1 MLFLFFKGK
10 VTAMGGIWFCIY
22 DTKYSNVKFDTDF
35 IRSFSNL
42 QHRGRDYSQLIF
54 EQTIP
59 LDSVNRDILKRTL
72 KRSEIATFGQ
82 FTFAYGYHRLS
93 INDPSYD
100 GHQPFQLIDKTA
112 RGVTRKKTSMCN
124 GEIYNWRDIKAQMS
138 LEELESENDCEIILH
153 MYDQFI
159 KKGLTPE
166 ESITQILN
174 LLDGEFSFVVTGD
187 VQTYDLKGI
196 QSFVARDPLG
206 IKPLYY
212 VKKNDN
218 SLFLFVSELK
228 GIPQKFLDNK
238 DYTISEFPPGHYWS
252 FSKKTFTQYFTF
264 PTLPSPLFNDTKPET
279 VEKLYSS
286 LEMTLKNSIYK
297 RIRDVKKIGITL
309 GGVDSVIL
317 ANLVLQL
324 IEESSVEVYF
334 FTIGN
339 ILMEGDIHWSQQC
352 VNHFRNFY
360 NRPFQHSIVYVTD
373 SVEPNVDKESIENTL
388 ETEDPD
394 IIEYCIPFFLLYE
407 HISKNYPDIKVI
419 LSGDGCEDLFNENE
433 MSLHKTTAL
442 RVDKISSLFGLETR
456 LPYLDKDVVNLFR
469 NIGLQLKGEVNGV
482 DKYILRKSNDVSDNP
497 LPHTILYRTHQ
508 LPFVRI
514 ETNKSGEI

>member
-1 MLFLFFKGK
+1 
-10 VTAMGGIWFCIY
+10 MGGIWFCIY

-42 QHRGRDYSQLIF
+42 QHRGRDNSQLIF

-59 LDSVNRDILKRTL
+59 LDSVNKDILKRTL

-82 FTFAYGYHRLS
+82 FTFVYGYHRLS

-112 RGVTRKKTSMCN
+112 RGLTRKKTSMCN
-124 GEIYNWRDIKAQMS
+124 GEIYNWKELKSKFS
-138 LEELESENDCEIILH
+138 LDELESDNDCEIILH
-153 MYDQFI
+153 LYDQFI
-159 KKGLTPE
+159 RKGIDPE
-166 ESITQILN
+166 TSITQILN
-174 LLDGEFSFVVTGD
+174 LLDGEFSFVVSSD
-187 VQTYDLKGI
+187 IQTYDLKTI
-196 QSFVARDPLG
+196 HSFVARDPLG

-218 SLFLFVSELK
+218 SIFLFVSELK

-252 FSKKTFTQYFTF
+252 FSKKTFTQYFNFDISKT
-264 PTLPSPLFNDTKPET
+264 PLFNDTKPET

-286 LEMTLKNSIYK
+286 LEITLKNSINK
-297 RIRDVKKIGITL
+297 RITDVRKIGITL
-309 GGVDSVIL
+309 GGIDSAIL

-324 IEESSVEVYF
+324 VEDKTSVHF
-334 FTIGN
+334 FTIGDTLHETDTDN
-339 ILMEGDIHWSQQC
+339 TGDIFWSQQC
-352 VNHFRNFY
+352 VNHFRDLY
-360 NRPFQHSIVYVTD
+360 NVDLQHSILYVD
-373 SVEPNVDKESIENTL
+373 QNLNIQVDKESIENIL
-388 ETEDPD
+388 ETEDEN

-407 HISKNYPDIKVI
+407 HISKTYPNIKVI
-419 LSGDGCEDLFNENE
+419 LSGDGCEDLFNESEVN
-433 MSLHKTTAL
+433 LHKTTSL
-442 RVDKISSLFGLETR
+442 RVDKLSSLFGLETR
-456 LPYLDKDVVNLFR
+456 LPYLDIELVKLFR
-469 NIGLQLKGEVNGV
+469 DISPQLKGEVNGIN
-482 DKYILRKSNDVSDNP
+482 KYILRKSNDVSNNP
-497 LPHTILYRTHQ
+497 LPHSILYRPHQ